1 MSQEISLVKTEATNG
16 NKSAAIESGLSDLLD
31 EFKGY
36 TANQKIITATHIKS
50 GNLEKA
56 LTYLGKKKT
65 SEKTESEPTSLSI
78 IEIQD
83 DGSRK
88 EVDLTIKR
96 LRMIWQNP
104 GFTLKTKW
112 ADVKDFLSAVLAV
125 CLKYEQYIA
134 EHRILRSSKIDPA
147 TELMYGS
154 LIKKTG
160 IQLGQSLLPHDI
172 NDADREFIYD
182 NLRMNSGELYWFN
195 ENKLYPIFYEESSG
209 AVSNTCEFLDNWNTF
224 AYPLLKKYA
233 DVVTSEADLL
243 SRRTPIED
251 GLPEESFDQLLATR
265 IPRIVLQNLCLIFRT
280 RIKGDQKIPDGFEVG
295 VKVKDGMYSMAL
307 EVWRNVFRTKLLA
320 SLKRSSVQEIK
331 QFSNTPGQG
340 LTCVSLDGINVNG
353 NVYSE
358 RPELP
363 KNWNAFFFGATG
375 KTPMFACDVEMS
387 LLRVAY
393 FVSRLVTEDSYT
405 RQILFCA
412 GGGNDGKTVFCET
425 ISKLIGEENSISLN
439 PNGLDN
445 DGTKIGLLNKSFV
458 YMPDA
463 AQPSTILDNPTV
475 KQLTGRDTMPMRRLY
490 CSPFNYTPEHTFVA
504 VTTNKT
510 VYAKGIHQTSRVLPL
525 TFQIN
530 YLGSSQKDP
539 EVLKAELLSERTEFL
554 QWCFDMLKFYHDRT
568 NKCGEKLTLFRA
580 NGLMLLTDDAYNQWL
595 NSTEPSAACE
605 DIQIERKI
613 RLRQELE
620 ALNNGPGRFVAL
632 SEEDSEETDADFFGR
647 LVKNYF
653 ILEAGATC
661 ARADIQM
668 LLIENEKEILIKACG
683 FKTSNL
689 NYCQRYRSFLK
700 YLASLDGVSE
710 TILRHSGRVFK
721 GIKINPDGYY
731 DRTTDDDDVF

>member
-1 MSQEISLVKTEATNG
+1 
-16 NKSAAIESGLSDLLD
+16 
-31 EFKGY
+31 
-36 TANQKIITATHIKS
+36 
-50 GNLEKA
+50 
-56 LTYLGKKKT
+56 
-65 SEKTESEPTSLSI
+65 
-78 IEIQD
+78 
-83 DGSRK
+83 
-88 EVDLTIKR
+88 
-96 LRMIWQNP
+96 
-104 GFTLKTKW
+104 
-112 ADVKDFLSAVLAV
+112 
-125 CLKYEQYIA
+125 
-134 EHRILRSSKIDPA
+134 
-147 TELMYGS
+147 
-154 LIKKTG
+154 
-160 IQLGQSLLPHDI
+160 
-172 NDADREFIYD
+172 
-182 NLRMNSGELYWFN
+182 
-195 ENKLYPIFYEESSG
+195 
-209 AVSNTCEFLDNWNTF
+209 
-224 AYPLLKKYA
+224 
-233 DVVTSEADLL
+233 
-243 SRRTPIED
+243 
-251 GLPEESFDQLLATR
+251 
-265 IPRIVLQNLCLIFRT
+265 
-280 RIKGDQKIPDGFEVG
+280 
-295 VKVKDGMYSMAL
+295 
-307 EVWRNVFRTKLLA
+307 
-320 SLKRSSVQEIK
+320 VQEIK

-353 NVYSE
+353 NAHSK

-554 QWCFDMLKFYHDRT
+554 QWCFDMLKFYRDRT

-595 NSTEPSAACE
+595 NSTELSAACE

-721 GIKINPDGYY
+721 GIKINPNGYY